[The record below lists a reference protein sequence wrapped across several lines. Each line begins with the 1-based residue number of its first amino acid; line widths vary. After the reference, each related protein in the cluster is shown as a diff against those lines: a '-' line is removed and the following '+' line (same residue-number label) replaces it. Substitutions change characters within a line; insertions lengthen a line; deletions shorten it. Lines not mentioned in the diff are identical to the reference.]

1 MSDQAGTR
9 SECRHGSARG
19 LTVAVLMLA
28 AILVMGTVPAQAT
41 GGPVPPR
48 ADASSVAVEWP
59 SPGPLA
65 TEETLPGSNRTVV
78 IRNVTVQGEAVA
90 AVRDETAYIWPGETI
105 EIAVRGEATADP
117 DAATRL
123 CLVQQT
129 DPRLRRVVAC
139 EDLRPSRESTDDE
152 TVTID
157 GSLRFLDWPFDE
169 LGPQQ
174 TEIRLEHGGNEST
187 VPYTLHG
194 LVATG
199 DVDGDRLSNDRER
212 TLGTSL
218 VDTDTDEDGLS
229 DGAEVREYGTDPLA
243 VDTDADG
250 IRDGV
255 EVSSE
260 TDPLNADSDDD
271 GLTDGKEDAEG
282 TNPLDPDTDGDGL
295 SDAREVDL
303 ETDPLVADT
312 DGDGLSDRIE
322 VQEVRTDPVVADTD
336 GDGLSDGM
344 EVEIGTDPRAVDSDG
359 DGLGDG
365 VERDLGTDPLATD
378 TDGDG
383 LTDPVERR
391 IGSDPTNPVM
401 PIVPALLGPLV
412 IAIVIYG
419 VRDRIRSTVLGALV
433 PSDPGADDVAE
444 AAGTEGTAAQSTPVE
459 PSDLPLTDDE
469 RVLSLLES
477 EGGRLRQA
485 AVVDRTGWSK
495 AKVSRRLSS
504 LEEDGEV
511 VRIELGREK
520 LVCLSDAVPEGAS
533 RTNDG

>member
-1 MSDQAGTR
+1 MSEQAGTR
-9 SECRHGSARG
+9 SEGRHPSARG
-19 LTVAVLMLA
+19 LTVAVLVLA
-28 AILVMGTVPAQAT
+28 AILSLGTVGVQAT
-41 GGPVPPR
+41 GGSLSPT
-48 ADASSVAVEWP
+48 AGASSAAVERP
-59 SPGPLA
+59 SPAPFA
-65 TEETLPGSNRTVV
+65 TDETLPGSNRTVA
-78 IRNVTVQGEAVA
+78 IRNVTVRGEAVA
-90 AVRDETAYIWPGETI
+90 AVRDTTAYIWPGETI
-105 EIAVRGEATADP
+105 EIVVRGEAVAAP

-139 EDLRPSRESTDDE
+139 EDLRPSRESTDDG

-157 GSLRFLDWPFDE
+157 GTLRFLDWPFDE
-169 LGPQQ
+169 HGPQQ
-174 TEIRLEHGGNEST
+174 TEIRLEYGGNEST

-212 TLGTSL
+212 TIGTSL

-243 VDTDADG
+243 ADTDADG
-250 IRDGV
+250 IRDGI
-255 EVSSE
+255 EVSRD
-260 TDPLNADSDDD
+260 TDPLDADSDDD
-271 GLTDGKEDAEG
+271 GLTDGEEDAQG
-282 TNPLDPDTDGDGL
+282 TNPQAPDTDGDGL
-295 SDAREVDL
+295 SDAREMDL
-303 ETDPLVADT
+303 QTDPRVADTDGDGLSDRIEVEEVRTDPLVADT
-312 DGDGLSDRIE
+312 DGDGLSD
-322 VQEVRTDPVVADTD
+322 
-336 GDGLSDGM
+336 GM
-344 EVEIGTDPRAVDSDG
+344 EIEIGTDPRAVDSDG
-359 DGLGDG
+359 DGLEDG

-391 IGSDPTNPVM
+391 FGSDPTNPVM
-401 PIVPALLGPLV
+401 PIVPVIIGVLV
-412 IAIVIYG
+412 IGIVIYA
-419 VRDRIRSTVLGALV
+419 VRDRIRSTVLGALSS
-433 PSDPGADDVAE
+433 PDSGEDDVAE
-444 AAGTEGTAAQSTPVE
+444 TAGAGRTAAQSTPVE
-459 PSDLPLTDDE
+459 TADLPLTDNE

-504 LEEDGEV
+504 LEEEGEV